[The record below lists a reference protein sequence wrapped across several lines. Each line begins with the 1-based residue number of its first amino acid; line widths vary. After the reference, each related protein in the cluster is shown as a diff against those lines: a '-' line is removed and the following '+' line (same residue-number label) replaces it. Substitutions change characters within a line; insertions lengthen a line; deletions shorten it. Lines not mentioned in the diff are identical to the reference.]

1 MQALVPLKY
10 QQNGIVRTTQKQLLY
25 PVIIIKPL
33 NVPIMKKILLI
44 SVIFNISHLY
54 AQDRIFNYTYQST
67 VLNKGQKELE
77 VWTTLRSGR
86 SNYFR
91 GIDQRVEFEV
101 GLGKKLQTA
110 FYLNYGYSKGIEETN
125 GTQTLNSS
133 VNYSFSNEWKYKL
146 SDPVANVIGSALY
159 FEFGISPSETELEG
173 KIILDKQIGRTLQA
187 FNIVGE
193 YEFETEFNPEGET
206 IDTEPEREA
215 YFELNYAFSYK
226 IKEGFLIGLEAR
238 NQNQFS
244 TANELESSVLSL
256 GPCISYY
263 TDGFW
268 LNFTLMPQISNVK
281 GGGLELTEHEKIQA
295 RLLFSFAL

>member
-1 MQALVPLKY
+1 MNKVIL
-10 QQNGIVRTTQKQLLY
+10 ITFLLN
-25 PVIIIKPL
+25 L
-33 NVPIMKKILLI
+33 G
-44 SVIFNISHLY
+44 HTH
-54 AQDRIFNYTYQST
+54 AQDRLFNYTYQST

-77 VWTTLRSGR
+77 IWTTLRGGR
-86 SNYFR
+86 DNYFR
-91 GIDQRVEFEV
+91 GIDQRLEFEV

-125 GTQTLNSS
+125 GIQTLNSS

-146 SDPVANVIGSALY
+146 SDPVANVIGSGLY
-159 FEFGISPSETELEG
+159 FEYGISPTETELEG
-173 KIILDKQIGRTLQA
+173 KIILDKQIGRTLHA

-193 YEFETEFNPEGET
+193 YEFEKEFKSETSIIDLETEH
-206 IDTEPEREA
+206 EA
-215 YFELNYAFSYK
+215 YIELDYAFSYK
-226 IKEGFLIGLEAR
+226 IKEGFSIGMEAR

-244 TANELESSVLSL
+244 SANKLESSVLSL

-268 LNFTLMPQISNVK
+268 LNFTLTPQISNLK
-281 GGGLELTEHEKIQA
+281 GGGLELIEHEKLQA